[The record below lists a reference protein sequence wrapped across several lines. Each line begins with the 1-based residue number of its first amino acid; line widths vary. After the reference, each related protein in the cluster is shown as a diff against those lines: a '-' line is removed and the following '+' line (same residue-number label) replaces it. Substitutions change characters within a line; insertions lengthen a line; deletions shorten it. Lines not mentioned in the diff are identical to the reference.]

1 MSVTRFACLC
11 VAHFQAAAHIRAE
24 PGLVDRPL
32 AILAGAPPT
41 SRVVDANAAA
51 HADGVV
57 PGLTEADAR
66 ARCPRLVTRPVSD
79 EYVASA
85 QRALLDAAYGVSPRV
100 EDVANGVVYVD
111 VTGLGRLV
119 GDDAAV
125 AERLHAGARRVAL
138 AATVGIA
145 DSRTAALVM
154 ARVATR
160 VHVVPRGEDRIAL
173 GPVSVDV
180 LALEASLR
188 DMLRR
193 WGVRTLGDLAA
204 LPRDGLGTRL
214 GPAGLAAHDRAL
226 GVDRDPFEA
235 WTPPPY
241 WEEAQGVEWEI
252 AAWDG
257 LAPIVAAVLGRLV
270 GRLAAAHLTTEAVSI
285 HLGLATREVDQRV
298 VTFAHPLAEVK
309 PMLALIELDLTARPP
324 GAAVTRVTVSARA
337 VPPAPGQRGLW
348 QMPVPAGRDL
358 ATTLARLGTLVG
370 PDRVG
375 TPVLLDSHHPDAV
388 TLMPFAPPPTEPD
401 IDAPRAAPA
410 LDGPLA
416 FRRLRPPRVVAVET
430 AGDEPVRVTLGTAP
444 EPIVAKVGPWRMSGE
459 WWDRRVWARDEWDI
473 TLTDGMICR
482 LVHDRL
488 NDEWSLDGAYD

>member
-1 MSVTRFACLC
+1 MSVTRFACVH
-11 VAHFQAAAHIRAE
+11 VAHFQAAARVRAE

-32 AILAGAPPT
+32 AILAGTPPT
-41 SRVVDANAAA
+41 SRVADANAAA
-51 HADGVV
+51 RADGVV

-79 EYVASA
+79 ESVSSA

-100 EDVANGVVYVD
+100 EDAGRGVVYAD
-111 VTGLGRLV
+111 VTGLERLV

-125 AERLHAGARRVAL
+125 AERLHAGARRVGL

-145 DSRTAALVM
+145 DSRTAALVI
-154 ARVATR
+154 ARVVTR
-160 VHVVPRGEDRIAL
+160 VSIVPRGEDRLAL
-173 GPVSVDV
+173 APVSVDV
-180 LALEASLR
+180 LALEPSLR

-193 WGVRTLGDLAA
+193 WGVRTLADLAA
-204 LPRDGLGTRL
+204 LPRDGLGVRL
-214 GPAGLAAHDRAL
+214 GPAGLAAHDRAIGL
-226 GVDRDPFEA
+226 DRDPFQA

-241 WEEAQGVEWEI
+241 WEEAQGVDWEI
-252 AAWDG
+252 ATWEG
-257 LAPIVAAVLGRLV
+257 LAPIVASVLDRLAA
-270 GRLAAAHLTTEAVSI
+270 RLAAAHLTTEAVSV
-285 HLGLATREVDQRV
+285 HLGLATHEVDQRV
-298 VTFAHPLAEVK
+298 VTFAHPLADVK

-337 VPPAPGQRGLW
+337 VPPAPGIRGLW

-388 TLMPFAPPPTEPD
+388 TLMPFAPSPAEPD
-401 IDAPRAAPA
+401 VGTTRAAAA

-430 AGDEPVRVTLGTAP
+430 TGDEPVRITLGTAP
-444 EPIVAKVGPWRMSGE
+444 EPIVARVGPWRMSGE
-459 WWDRRVWARDEWDI
+459 WWDRRVWARDEWDV

-482 LVHDRL
+482 LVHDRVKH
-488 NDEWSLDGAYD
+488 EWSLDGAYD